1 MDTIGENLNNVK
13 ELMNILEMCNKSTE
27 KCQIHMLLEKIDEM
41 ENNYQTLLQ
50 ELESAEMILNSMQL
64 DSLLQTQAP
73 IKANNIIPIMEATQ
87 EAAQVVNNMKEVR
100 IHTEKMYQNLQN
112 IGKELNAGAKL
123 IVTEY
128 KDIGRIVLNNVC
140 IFLGIEEKMIY
151 LQDDARSNEQVMKM
165 AAEKIERS
173 AEKLIIQEV

>member
-1 MDTIGENLNNVK
+1 
-13 ELMNILEMCNKSTE
+13 
-27 KCQIHMLLEKIDEM
+27 
-41 ENNYQTLLQ
+41 
-50 ELESAEMILNSMQL
+50 
-64 DSLLQTQAP
+64 
-73 IKANNIIPIMEATQ
+73 
-87 EAAQVVNNMKEVR
+87 MKEVR

-112 IGKELNAGAKL
+112 IGKDLNAGAKL

-173 AEKLIIQEV
+173 AEKLLN